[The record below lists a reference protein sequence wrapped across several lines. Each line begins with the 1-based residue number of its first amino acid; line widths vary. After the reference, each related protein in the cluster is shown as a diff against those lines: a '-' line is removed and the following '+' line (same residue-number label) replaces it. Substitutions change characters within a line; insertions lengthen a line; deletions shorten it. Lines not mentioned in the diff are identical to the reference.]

1 MPWQVHQQALR
12 HLQLI
17 KGIRIMNNNKEKL
30 IQLRVDG
37 VAKEKA
43 EQALNN
49 SGLSLNSAIRSM
61 IYSIA
66 STGRTPFDGVFD
78 PHNK

>member
-1 MPWQVHQQALR
+1 MES
-12 HLQLI
+12 
-17 KGIRIMNNNKEKL
+17 KEKL
-30 IQLRVDG
+30 IQLRVDA
-37 VAKEKA
+37 VSKEKA
-43 EQALNN
+43 EKALNR

-78 PHNK
+78 PHNNK

>member
-1 MPWQVHQQALR
+1 MPLQIQQVLWHQRLT
-12 HLQLI
+12 
-17 KGIRIMNNNKEKL
+17 KRIWMMNNNKEKL
-30 IQLRVDG
+30 IQLRVDA

>member
-1 MPWQVHQQALR
+1 M
-12 HLQLI
+12 
-17 KGIRIMNNNKEKL
+17 MNNNNKEKL
-30 IQLRVDG
+30 IQLRVDA

-66 STGRTPFDGVFD
+66 STGRTPFDGAFD
-78 PHNK
+78 PRNK